1 MYESKILSVIVLI
14 FNNANINS
22 YSLLTHTC
30 CVNSLCLR
38 MYNIINYNIKKK
50 KRIFLSICDFKQNNL
65 ILCS

>member
-22 YSLLTHTC
+22 YSLLIHTC

-38 MYNIINYNIKKK
+38 MHNIINYNIKKK
-50 KRIFLSICDFKQNNL
+50 KRISLSICVGISNK
-65 ILCS
+65 II